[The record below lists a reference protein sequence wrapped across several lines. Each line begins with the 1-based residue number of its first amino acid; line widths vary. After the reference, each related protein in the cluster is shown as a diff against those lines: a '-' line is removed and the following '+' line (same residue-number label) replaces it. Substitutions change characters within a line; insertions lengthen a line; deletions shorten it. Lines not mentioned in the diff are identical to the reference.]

1 MFYKTKLKRPLLKE
15 MKKNGERN
23 IVLDCSQLNRVS
35 EILQQAQQVGMTT
48 LAQSYFITSLVKSS
62 IEKKNQLSRNLK
74 STRLNSEKKGH
85 AHFGL
90 RSIQTRRSQYLGS
103 SDGRSSSKGN
113 G

>member
-1 MFYKTKLKRPLLKE
+1 

-23 IVLDCSQLNRVS
+23 IVLDCSQLSRVS

-62 IEKKNQLSRNLK
+62 IEKKNQLSRNLID
-74 STRLNSEKKGH
+74 SIEFEKKGH

-90 RSIQTRRSQYLGS
+90 RSIQTRRS
-103 SDGRSSSKGN
+103 
-113 G
+113 